1 MTDTAQLN
9 LREPA
14 KVDWDNLGNSSTFL
28 PPPPAL
34 DENDKPI
41 TYQGIVADVKTEADR
56 DGYLQFVLDPVKLV
70 KTPTGKHDGY
80 EIRFTRASVAPFTK
94 LNPSTG
100 EREPM
105 KGNPNAAAKFLKST
119 GLQAKP
125 QTNSEYQASAERVKG
140 KPALFTIDWEA
151 YNKDTGERVKGF
163 KAFPIDPER
172 PGQRKAI
179 LRKGDVYNVLDSKGQ
194 PTNEVKTVESE
205 ILFANAKVKFF
216 QDPTRQRG

>member
-9 LREPA
+9 LREPE
-14 KVDWDNLGNSSTFL
+14 KVDWENLGASSTFIA
-28 PPPPAL
+28 PPPAL
-34 DENDKPI
+34 DENDKTI
-41 TYQGIVADVKTEADR
+41 TYQGVIGDIKAEADR
-56 DGYLQFVLDPVKLV
+56 DGYLQFLLDPVKLV
-70 KTPTGKHDGY
+70 KTPTGRHDGY
-80 EIRFTRASVAPFTK
+80 EIRFTRVSVAPFTK
-94 LNPSTG
+94 ANPDGT
-100 EREPM
+100 RTPM
-105 KGNPNAAAKFLKST
+105 KGNPNAAAKALKST

-125 QTNSEYQASAERVKG
+125 QTNAEYSASFDRAKG
-140 KPALFTIDWEA
+140 KAALFTIDWEA
-151 YNKDTGERVKGF
+151 YNKDTGERVRGY

-194 PTNEVKTVESE
+194 PTGETKTVESE